1 MIVDSQKITDME
13 KIEHDFYDDDCFD
26 LDDVLDQSFF
36 TEEEDLTDSEE
47 EDDVPNKNSN
57 HFRPISEL

>member
-1 MIVDSQKITDME
+1 ME

-36 TEEEDLTDSEE
+36 TKEEDLTDSEE